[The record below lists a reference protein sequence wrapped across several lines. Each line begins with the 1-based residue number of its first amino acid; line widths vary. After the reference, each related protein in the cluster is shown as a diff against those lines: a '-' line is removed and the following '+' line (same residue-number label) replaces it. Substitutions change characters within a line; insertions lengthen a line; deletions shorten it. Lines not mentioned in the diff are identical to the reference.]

1 MHEVSFQDKEK
12 EHLTRL
18 QDAEEMKVCMQ
29 PFPGA
34 PHALGLDFLHLGKS
48 SSFPRCVG
56 EVGRR
61 GAGLGLGIRAALRG
75 WLDLEVRWT
84 CRCPG
89 PLRCLQT
96 IIALHQYIS
105 LPTHEQEGESVPSS
119 TVLASRH
126 SLRRNSHPSFE
137 WKGAPPLYLLK
148 KYPQFEFSSQAQGS
162 LFWSHFKQKW
172 KCGKEDW
179 EIRVLGG

>member
-1 MHEVSFQDKEK
+1 MFHHIPFCCVFFFFFLIFTFGWESCQLNLFHYPLKFKTEKMHEVSFQDKEK

-96 IIALHQYIS
+96 IIALHQYIY
-105 LPTHEQEGESVPSS
+105 LPAHEQEGESAPSS
-119 TVLASRH
+119 
-126 SLRRNSHPSFE
+126 SHAGQLSQ
-137 WKGAPPLYLLK
+137 PLQK
-148 KYPQFEFSSQAQGS
+148 QSP
-162 LFWSHFKQKW
+162 LF
-172 KCGKEDW
+172 
-179 EIRVLGG
+179 

>member
-1 MHEVSFQDKEK
+1 MFFFFFFLIFTFGWESCQLNLFHYPLKFKTEKMHEVSFQDKEK

-96 IIALHQYIS
+96 IIALHQYIY
-105 LPTHEQEGESVPSS
+105 LPAHEQEGESAPSS
-119 TVLASRH
+119 
-126 SLRRNSHPSFE
+126 SHAGQLSQ
-137 WKGAPPLYLLK
+137 PLQK
-148 KYPQFEFSSQAQGS
+148 QSP
-162 LFWSHFKQKW
+162 LF
-172 KCGKEDW
+172 
-179 EIRVLGG
+179 